1 MVTDRK
7 KVKHEQIRFNAELR
21 RRRNLFNEYV
31 LLLFTYLT
39 NRIFCGVRNVL
50 ERIIAIMN
58 NVLRRIVIKEEKYS
72 TSARINREGGCITMM
87 FI

>member
-7 KVKHEQIRFNAELR
+7 KVKHEQMRFNAELT
-21 RRRNLFNEYV
+21 RRNIFNEYV

-58 NVLRRIVIKEEKYS
+58 KVLRRIVIKEEKYS
-72 TSARINREGGCITMM
+72 TSARINREGGCIPMM
-87 FI
+87 FM

>member
-21 RRRNLFNEYV
+21 MRNIFNEYV

-72 TSARINREGGCITMM
+72 TSARINREGGCIPMM

>member
-21 RRRNLFNEYV
+21 RRNIFNEYA

-87 FI
+87 FM